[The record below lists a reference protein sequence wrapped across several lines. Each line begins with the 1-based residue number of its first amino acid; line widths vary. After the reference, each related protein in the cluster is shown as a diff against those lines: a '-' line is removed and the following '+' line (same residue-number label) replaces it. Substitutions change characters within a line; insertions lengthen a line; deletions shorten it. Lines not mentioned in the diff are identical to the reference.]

1 MDYVIKQQFLH
12 PEGNVMLNR
21 LSLLSINI
29 MRKIYIFVKLQNA
42 IKEMLTGKLLQ
53 QLIEMLYFEILHNFV
68 KDFSCTFSREVCAVQ
83 NEAASVQNFNK
94 QNNSDFVG

>member
-1 MDYVIKQQFLH
+1 
-12 PEGNVMLNR
+12 MLNR

-42 IKEMLTGKLLQ
+42 IKEMLTDKLLQ

-68 KDFSCTFSREVCAVQ
+68 KDSSCTFSRKVCAVQ
-83 NEAASVQNFNK
+83 NKAASVQNFNK

>member
-1 MDYVIKQQFLH
+1 
-12 PEGNVMLNR
+12 MLNR
-21 LSLLSINI
+21 LPVSLLSINI

-42 IKEMLTGKLLQ
+42 IKQMLTGKLLQ

>member
-1 MDYVIKQQFLH
+1 
-12 PEGNVMLNR
+12 MLNR

-68 KDFSCTFSREVCAVQ
+68 KDFSGTFSREVCAVL

>member
-1 MDYVIKQQFLH
+1 
-12 PEGNVMLNR
+12 MLNR
-21 LSLLSINI
+21 LSLLSIGNNEENL
-29 MRKIYIFVKLQNA
+29 YICQVAKCNKGNVDWQV
-42 IKEMLTGKLLQ
+42 IQ

>member
-1 MDYVIKQQFLH
+1 
-12 PEGNVMLNR
+12 MLNR
-21 LSLLSINI
+21 LPVSLLSINI

-83 NEAASVQNFNK
+83 TEAASVQNFNK